1 MTMVRF
7 DPFRELATMQDR
19 INRIFGDAYTRRYDD
34 GDLTQRGE
42 WLPAVDIYEN
52 ANQEIVLKA
61 ELPGIAREDIDLRV
75 ENNTLTLRGERKR
88 DTDGQ
93 ARSST
98 TASSGRYGGFSRSF
112 SLPSRI
118 DTEKVRAEFKDGV
131 LVDHAAG
138 QGRGE
143 AAADRGG
150 DQLESRIQRYRSP
163 SSGTG
168 RRRDR

>member
-19 INRIFGDAYTRRYDD
+19 INRIFGDAYTRRHDD
-34 GDLTQRGE
+34 DLTQRGE
-42 WLPAVDIYEN
+42 WSPAVDIYEN
-52 ANQEIVLKA
+52 AHQEIVLKA

-88 DTDGQ
+88 DTEVKQ
-93 ARSST
+93 EQYHRVERA
-98 TASSGRYGGFSRSF
+98 YGAFSRSF

-131 LVDHAAG
+131 LAITLPVKA
-138 QGRGE
+138 E
-143 AAADRGG
+143 ARPRQIEVA
-150 DQLESRIQRYRSP
+150 IN
-163 SSGTG
+163 
-168 RRRDR
+168 

>member
-1 MTMVRF
+1 MSMVRF

-19 INRIFGDAYTRRYDD
+19 INRIFGDAYTRRFDD
-34 GDLTQRGE
+34 DLTQRGE
-42 WLPAVDIYEN
+42 WFPPVDIYEN

-88 DTDGQ
+88 DTDVKQ
-93 ARSST
+93 EQYHRVERA
-98 TASSGRYGGFSRSF
+98 YGSFSRSF

-131 LVDHAAG
+131 LSIVLPVKA
-138 QGRGE
+138 E
-143 AAADRGG
+143 AKPRQIEVAVN
-150 DQLESRIQRYRSP
+150 
-163 SSGTG
+163 
-168 RRRDR
+168 

>member
-34 GDLTQRGE
+34 DLTQRGE
-42 WLPAVDIYEN
+42 WSPAVDIYEN
-52 ANQEIVLKA
+52 AHQEIVLKA

-88 DTDGQ
+88 DTEVKQ
-93 ARSST
+93 EQYHRVERA
-98 TASSGRYGGFSRSF
+98 YGAFSRSF

-131 LVDHAAG
+131 LAITLPVKA
-138 QGRGE
+138 E
-143 AAADRGG
+143 AKPRQIEVAVN
-150 DQLESRIQRYRSP
+150 
-163 SSGTG
+163 
-168 RRRDR
+168 